1 MFGVKVYQRRD
12 LVEGLTRVLINFGHN
27 QKYDTDQILLS
38 KIFWPSV
45 KHDVVT
51 MNIFTFGRTCKVNYI
66 VIIGG
71 SR

>member
-12 LVEGLTRVLINFGHN
+12 LVEGLTRVLINFGQN

-45 KHDVVT
+45 KHDVVN
-51 MNIFTFGRTCKVNYI
+51 MNIIFTFGRTCKVNYI
-66 VIIGG
+66 IIGG
-71 SR
+71 S